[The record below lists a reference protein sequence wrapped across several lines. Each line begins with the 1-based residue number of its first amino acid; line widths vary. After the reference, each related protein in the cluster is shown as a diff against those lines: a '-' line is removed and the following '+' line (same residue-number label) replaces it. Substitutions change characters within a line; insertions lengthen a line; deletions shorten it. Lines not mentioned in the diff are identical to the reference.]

1 MTAQPP
7 STTIPRLPIRWVQ
20 LGLVALLMVL
30 VVVVMAPG
38 YLKGQWP
45 WVAAPQLTSADLATL
60 NTLHDEGL
68 EIPDWQR
75 QQHQVVTLN
84 RQDWSVNEYTAL
96 DAAAPASQMV
106 VLLHP
111 QPWHSNQPQVEWV
124 DLAGVQNWR
133 IERRKSLALGS
144 ESAPLPVR
152 ANLLQVRNDQQ
163 TFAVLQWYAW
173 PGGGHPAP
181 RRWFWVNQRSQLAT
195 HTLTPWVAVTVLVPI
210 PPLAALGTYQPWMAE
225 LGGQVH
231 QQVTASLGQA

>member
-7 STTIPRLPIRWVQ
+7 APATLSLPMRWVQ
-20 LGLVALLMVL
+20 LGLVALMMVML
-30 VVVVMAPG
+30 VAVMAPG

-45 WVAAPQLTSADLATL
+45 WVVAPQLTSTDLAALHTL
-60 NTLHDEGL
+60 RDEGL
-68 EIPDWQR
+68 EIPNWQR

-84 RQDWSVNEYTAL
+84 RQDWSVNEYTTL
-96 DAAAPASQMV
+96 DAATPSQQMV
-106 VLLHP
+106 LLLHP

-195 HTLTPWVAVTVLVPI
+195 HTLTPWVAVTVLAPI
-210 PPLAALGTYQPWMAE
+210 PPLADLSTYQPWMAE

-231 QQVTASLGQA
+231 QQVTASLGQL